1 MLKKTLL
8 SSVLAVSMLAGLAPA
23 FAAPLPSV
31 TAGQPVMT
39 TAERNQLAAEAGLL
53 PQQAAKLTLNQ
64 LTALKYHRDGD
75 DGAYA
80 NLPPP
85 VPSHS

>member
-23 FAAPLPSV
+23 FAVTAPLPSV
-31 TAGQPVMT
+31 TAAQPGMT

-53 PQQAAKLTLNQ
+53 PPTGREAHPEPA
-64 LTALKYHRDGD
+64 R
-75 DGAYA
+75 GAE
-80 NLPPP
+80 
-85 VPSHS
+85 VSS